1 MKIVNFIS
9 INVQG
14 MKMMILKSNQEGK
27 VWIKLIL
34 MAKPING
41 DSSKLSF
48 LKMPR
53 KIRLNIKFS
62 S

>member
-1 MKIVNFIS
+1 
-9 INVQG
+9 
-14 MKMMILKSNQEGK
+14 MMILKLNQEGK

-34 MAKPING
+34 MVKPING

-48 LKMPR
+48 LKMPK
-53 KIRLNIKFS
+53 KIKLNIKCS

>member
-34 MAKPING
+34 MVKPING

-48 LKMPR
+48 LKMPK
-53 KIRLNIKFS
+53 KIKLNIKFS